1 MLRYADVRG
10 CMLPALLFCGDPPRY
25 LVNQPDDAGSPSQF
39 PQYTTITQN
48 MMVANYQSQEAV
60 DNDDGSGFY
69 HTHHNFLVY
78 GHYGTLLIYTPCE
91 YI

>member
-1 MLRYADVRG
+1 MLTYAVA
-10 CMLPALLFCGDPPRY
+10 CCLHCSSAVTLLRY
-25 LVNQPDDAGSPSQF
+25 LVNQPDDAGPPSQF

-78 GHYGTLLIYTPCE
+78 GHYGMF
-91 YI
+91 